1 MKGVP
6 VRLELGPKD
15 IEKNE
20 VRCVLRYNGEKM
32 QLSMDNLVQTL
43 SELLEKIQ
51 SNMYQNAL
59 NKLNERKKHAEN
71 WEQFMTEL
79 NKKNVVL
86 TPWCE

>member
-1 MKGVP
+1 
-6 VRLELGPKD
+6 
-15 IEKNE
+15 
-20 VRCVLRYNGEKM
+20 
-32 QLSMDNLVQTL
+32 MDNLVQSL